1 MVCPKP
7 TWLSYIVTFCLKGR
21 KGEKIRVEESRA
33 DWKGAWQE
41 RGWGRS
47 ETKLYLNQDCLMVS
61 SWLLTVNFI
70 NGEQR
75 TRIPK

>member
-41 RGWGRS
+41 RGWGRKRGRKEEEEGRAS
-47 ETKLYLNQDCLMVS
+47 GM
-61 SWLLTVNFI
+61 
-70 NGEQR
+70 
-75 TRIPK
+75 